1 MPKSMHF
8 RNLDLNLLVALDALL
23 LERNITL
30 AGKRVHLSQSAMSGA
45 LSRLR
50 EYFGDEL
57 LTQIG
62 RKMIPTPLGESL
74 AVPVKKVLLEI
85 RATVA
90 AQPTFDPGTANRT
103 FRLMMSDYVSTVL
116 MSAALPVI
124 ERLAP
129 HVNIEILSNDVASPF
144 DELDH
149 AEIDLLIMPQPYL
162 SQAHPCETLFE
173 DEFTAIAWQDNSL
186 VPADGRLSLEAYMS
200 LGHVTSRFASARAA
214 TVDEW
219 FVSQLGHKRN
229 VEVITM
235 NFTSV
240 FFSIPGTKRVATIH
254 RRLAAYFAQYLPIRL
269 FDAPFEVPR
278 LAEAV
283 QWHRHF
289 STDPGLLWLREVL
302 NGAARHMTPTDRQ
315 R

>member
-23 LERNITL
+23 LEKNITL
-30 AGKRVHLSQSAMSGA
+30 AGKRVHLTQSAMSGA
-45 LSRLR
+45 LARLR
-50 EYFGDEL
+50 EFFADEL
-57 LTQIG
+57 LMQIG

-74 AVPVKKVLLEI
+74 AAPVKNVLLEI
-85 RATVA
+85 RSTIA
-90 AQPTFDPGTANRT
+90 AQPTFDPGTAHRT

-116 MSAALPVI
+116 MSVALPAI

-129 HVNIEILSNDVASPF
+129 HVGIEILSNDVESPF

-149 AEIDLLIMPQPYL
+149 ADIDLLIMPRRYL
-162 SQAHPCETLFE
+162 SEAHPCEALFD
-173 DEFTAIAWQDNSL
+173 DEFTGIAWLDNPL
-186 VPADGRLSLEAYMS
+186 IPASGHLSLEAYMS
-200 LGHVTSRFASARAA
+200 LGHVTSRFASARAG

-219 FVSQLGHKRN
+219 FVDQLGHKRN

-240 FFSIPGTKRVATIH
+240 FSAVLGTKRVATIH
-254 RRLAAYFAQYLPIRL
+254 RRLAAYFAQYLPIRV

-278 LAEAV
+278 LEEAV
-283 QWHRHF
+283 QWHRQF
-289 STDPGLLWLREVL
+289 DADPGLLWLREVL
-302 NGAARHMTPTDRQ
+302 NEAAHKMRVPC
-315 R
+315 